1 MLKVLFIPDINGSL
15 GRQAV
20 AKLLPR
26 LKKKYSPDFI
36 IANGENLAH
45 GSGPSKTTIKEMME
59 QGINCFTAGDH
70 AFDKISQVEDV
81 YNGNLPVIR
90 PANFPPACPGKGFI
104 ILPIGKSNKSI
115 AVINLIGR
123 VFMKPD
129 YDCPFRK
136 IDEILA
142 NPALS
147 NKNISAIIVDV
158 HAEATSEKISLWH
171 YINGKASA
179 VLGTHT
185 HVMTADA
192 KISSKGTAYITDA
205 GMVGSDDGV
214 IGVDKDNIIKNFVN
228 QIKYPHIMPE
238 KGLAIMNAVFLHIDE
253 KSRQAKKIKT
263 IIEYTIIK

>member
-15 GRQAV
+15 GRQTV
-20 AKLLPR
+20 AKILPR
-26 LKKKYSPDFI
+26 LKKKYAPDFI

-45 GSGPSKTTIKEMME
+45 GSGPSKTTIKEMSE
-59 QGINCFTAGDH
+59 QGINCFTTGDH
-70 AFDKISQVEDV
+70 AFDKPNQVEEV
-81 YNGNLPVIR
+81 YNSNLPVIR
-90 PANFPPACPGKGFI
+90 PANFPPNCPGKGLI
-104 ILPIGKSNKSI
+104 ILPIGKTDKNI
-115 AVINLIGR
+115 AIINLIGR

-158 HAEATSEKISLWH
+158 HAEATSEKISLMH
-171 YINGKASA
+171 YIDGKVSA

-192 KISSKGTAYITDA
+192 KISNKGTAYISDA
-205 GMVGSDDGV
+205 GMVGSDEGV
-214 IGVDKDNIIKNFVN
+214 IGVDKDNIIKNFIN

-238 KGLAIMNAVFLHIDE
+238 KGLAIMNAIFMQIDT
-253 KSRQAKKIKT
+253 KTRHAKKIKT
-263 IIEYTIIK
+263 ITEYIIIK